1 MSIDREDYRGG
12 LYIADTTAQ
21 TGPFIAIQ
29 ALSAAVI
36 DGGTGGTTSGDL
48 SGTLDNM
55 PIPVGCMIY
64 GTFPTVKLKSGS
76 VIAYRM

>member
-12 LYIADTTAQ
+12 VFIADTTAQ

-29 ALSAAVI
+29 ALAAAVI
-36 DGGTGGTTSGDL
+36 DGGTGGTASGDL
-48 SGTLDNM
+48 LGTLDNM
-55 PIPVGCMIY
+55 PIPVGTMIS
-64 GTFPTVKLKSGS
+64 GTFSVVKLKSGS